1 MALKYQREVLPL
13 KLLLTGLTVAVIQD
27 PRINCLTGTV
37 TISGTMPDLYKSL
50 TVYFLQRDFALPSA
64 EDFALPT
71 HPYSLGFLRVNPE
84 ELLSGIPRGDI
95 DAFDRLLGGIS
106 DGKYRLP
113 VLFRKYFNCGAR
125 VSCFNV
131 DPDFNDCLDGM
142 IVLKTKDFP
151 LQMLKSII
159 RPLPAGTQEI
169 VLNHFYGS
177 DKPE

>member
-1 MALKYQREVLPL
+1 
-13 KLLLTGLTVAVIQD
+13 
-27 PRINCLTGTV
+27 
-37 TISGTMPDLYKSL
+37 MPDLYKSL

-64 EDFALPT
+64 TDFALPT
-71 HPYSLGFLRVNPE
+71 HPYSLDFLRVNPE

-95 DAFDRLLGGIS
+95 DAFDRLLGAIS
-106 DGKYRLP
+106 DGKSRLP

-131 DPDFNDCLDGM
+131 DPDFNNCLDGM
-142 IVLKTKDFP
+142 IVLKEKDFP

-159 RPLPAGTQEI
+159 RPLPAETQEI
-169 VLNHFYGS
+169 VLKHFYGS